1 MIIHVTNYFVSM
13 SQQNTF
19 SNNNLGNHNNIS
31 LTVNSGIATKP
42 SKSGND
48 DKLPKSGN
56 DDNTE
61 REPSPAIADS
71 PPHQGKEDTSQPNGP
86 SPLTPSGE
94 STREQSSSPRR
105 SPRFEHEG
113 ARKSPRRARVDD
125 FKYKFKEIQMDNGML
140 VVPHDLIP
148 ADTKKLKDDNFLRE
162 RLNYQPFLSGK
173 HSYQDAARIIVSH
186 TDDVIQSLSDILSTI
201 RHNIMKEGGNCYITE
216 VIERYN
222 RAGGRVGKGQ
232 ELKSIEDIA
241 TLIENMKNKPLE
253 AITMALDNVF
263 SISTD
268 SSNFV
273 TNVLYAELTRKLGS
287 GELCGSRH
295 LKMVF
300 HKHGLKKAQQGKK
313 GNKTIH
319 SVLSVGNAGSE
330 NTKKTIQRYLMHH
343 LGITIR
349 VKEPRRCKDNVTV
362 QWNHEGR
369 AYQLL
374 ISKRTLQA
382 KGVNPSYF
390 DHLTQEHVKNIFD
403 GGSVGGA
410 LRSFIS
416 KAKSSQLSREQA
428 VQMVHEAYDKNTTYG
443 SPSGYVPAIPGVELD
458 SPQPTM
464 DMVNHNCPDYLESL
478 AARIFSPDS
487 LSCDT
492 TQQYALEHEEE
503 QQSASRQDVEELAA
517 RKAEEE
523 VLAAR
528 KAEEEKELE
537 AQELAAKAAA
547 ANQPAATK
555 LAAQK
560 AAEKLVAQKTA
571 T

>member
-1 MIIHVTNYFVSM
+1 
-13 SQQNTF
+13 
-19 SNNNLGNHNNIS
+19 
-31 LTVNSGIATKP
+31 
-42 SKSGND
+42 
-48 DKLPKSGN
+48 
-56 DDNTE
+56 
-61 REPSPAIADS
+61 
-71 PPHQGKEDTSQPNGP
+71 
-86 SPLTPSGE
+86 
-94 STREQSSSPRR
+94 
-105 SPRFEHEG
+105 
-113 ARKSPRRARVDD
+113 
-125 FKYKFKEIQMDNGML
+125 MDNGML

-300 HKHGLKKAQQGKK
+300 PKHGLKKAQQGKK

-410 LRSFIS
+410 LRSFVS

-458 SPQPTM
+458 SPRPTM

-517 RKAEEE
+517 RKAELAAQKAAEEELAARKAEEE

-560 AAEKLVAQKTA
+560 AAEKLAAQKTA
-571 T
+571 TETRRLVRWVGDGRFYAVKEIVGRKFLQKSKVWKYEVEWEEGGQRDWVLITDFHDTDLWQEYDRVYPREKQVCLASYSNSIIFSNLILISILLRTINGP

>member
-19 SNNNLGNHNNIS
+19 SNNNLGDHNNIS

-71 PPHQGKEDTSQPNGP
+71 PPHQGKEDTSQPYGP

-125 FKYKFKEIQMDNGML
+125 FKYKFKEIKMDNGML

-287 GELCGSRH
+287 GELCGLRH

-300 HKHGLKKAQQGKK
+300 PKHGLKKAQQGKK

-330 NTKKTIQRYLMHH
+330 NMKKAIQRYLMHY

-349 VKEPRRCKDNVTV
+349 VEEPRRCKDNVTV

-382 KGVNPSYF
+382 KGVDPSYF
-390 DHLTQEHVKNIFD
+390 DHHKLTQERVKNIFD
-403 GGSVGGA
+403 GGSVGVA
-410 LRSFIS
+410 LRSFVS

-428 VQMVHEAYDKNTTYG
+428 VQMA
-443 SPSGYVPAIPGVELD
+443 
-458 SPQPTM
+458 
-464 DMVNHNCPDYLESL
+464 C
-478 AARIFSPDS
+478 
-487 LSCDT
+487 
-492 TQQYALEHEEE
+492 
-503 QQSASRQDVEELAA
+503 
-517 RKAEEE
+517 
-523 VLAAR
+523 
-528 KAEEEKELE
+528 
-537 AQELAAKAAA
+537 
-547 ANQPAATK
+547 
-555 LAAQK
+555 
-560 AAEKLVAQKTA
+560 
-571 T
+571 